1 MSTKNLIIFETT
13 YDKVLAIINK
23 VKDFIKNNTKN
34 FENLI
39 SELDW
44 VKEVIID
51 KTLYSYEVNKEK
63 ISEEN
68 QKFLDFITK
77 YNEEIISLNKK
88 HVLVRDILS
97 MKTNKEFLQKPSLI
111 LKKMNQGEL
120 TELNYNEDNKKKNK
134 MNPLGSWILN
144 LYYKNQEEN
153 SISKSINDSTGSP
166 KNKNIKNLQ
175 KDRNEVKKDIKSY
188 SEYKIKKTPNKSL
201 SLNTIINQKK
211 VIGKNK
217 GNKMYTS
224 SNKYKTGASYL
235 KNKYLNL
242 SSIKKTME
250 RYFINEMELKRKKN
264 IKKYINDI
272 KDFNYNNNDI
282 ISVQVNP
289 EYLNNLI
296 EKHFDF
302 MKSIIDKDFNIFKLK
317 KLVGYNNVLPLMC
330 HFMFKILG
338 LIDAKIISVKKF
350 IPFLTNVSR
359 NYIETTLYHNSMHG
373 ADVCHSLFL
382 YIINSNLEE
391 ICETSVLDLLGL
403 VVSATGHDL
412 GHPGYNNNFLVN
424 SNSDL
429 ALNYNDI
436 SCLENYHTST
446 LFKILRKD
454 ENNIF
459 ENMDINNYKHI
470 RKRIVNQ
477 ILATDMINHAMVLSS
492 VKAKIDSW
500 EIDNNN
506 NEKNKFF
513 FLSGIEKSKFDEQ
526 QMLLNFLIHAADL
539 GHNTQKFFISIQWVE
554 LLTQE
559 FWNQGDIEREKN
571 LKISFLC
578 DRNNVDVPN
587 SQVGFLKGFILNTF
601 DILVTMFP
609 SLDFALENSKDNVKE
624 WQKLADEKRR
634 TGWTPKKK
642 NKDKNKDDKENK
654 KC

>member
-412 GHPGYNNNFLVN
+412 RHPGYNNNFLVN

-500 EIDNNN
+500 QIDNNN
-506 NEKNKFF
+506 DKNKFI

-654 KC
+654 KY

>member
-134 MNPLGSWILN
+134 MNPLGSWVLN

-175 KDRNEVKKDIKSY
+175 KDRNEVKKDIKSF

-201 SLNTIINQKK
+201 SLNTIIDQKK

-217 GNKMYTS
+217 SNKMYTS

-391 ICETSVLDLLGL
+391 IC
-403 VVSATGHDL
+403 
-412 GHPGYNNNFLVN
+412 
-424 SNSDL
+424 
-429 ALNYNDI
+429 
-436 SCLENYHTST
+436 
-446 LFKILRKD
+446 
-454 ENNIF
+454 
-459 ENMDINNYKHI
+459 
-470 RKRIVNQ
+470 
-477 ILATDMINHAMVLSS
+477 
-492 VKAKIDSW
+492 
-500 EIDNNN
+500 
-506 NEKNKFF
+506 
-513 FLSGIEKSKFDEQ
+513 
-526 QMLLNFLIHAADL
+526 
-539 GHNTQKFFISIQWVE
+539 
-554 LLTQE
+554 
-559 FWNQGDIEREKN
+559 
-571 LKISFLC
+571 
-578 DRNNVDVPN
+578 
-587 SQVGFLKGFILNTF
+587 
-601 DILVTMFP
+601 
-609 SLDFALENSKDNVKE
+609 
-624 WQKLADEKRR
+624 
-634 TGWTPKKK
+634 
-642 NKDKNKDDKENK
+642 
-654 KC
+654 